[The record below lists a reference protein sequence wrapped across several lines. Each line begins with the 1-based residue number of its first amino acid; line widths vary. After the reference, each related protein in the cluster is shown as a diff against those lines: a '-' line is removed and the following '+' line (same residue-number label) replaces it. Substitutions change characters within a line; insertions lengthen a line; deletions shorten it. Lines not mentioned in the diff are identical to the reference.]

1 MNYKFFISKRY
12 VRIKKDEIFK
22 SLITIFSIIGI
33 AIGVGTLIVVL
44 SVMNGMQ
51 NDLREKILGT
61 NGHILVSKFYNEEI
75 YDYEILIDSLKKVS
89 GIIGATPFIYTKI
102 LIRNKNNVDGIIMK
116 GIDTLTFNEVSNL
129 KEKVILGKFELGE
142 DGIILG
148 NYVADGLLAHIGDT
162 IDVALPFSELITPFG
177 VIPRT
182 KRFVVRGIFDAGMY
196 DFNAT
201 LSIVSIR
208 TAQEMMGRIG
218 VSGIEI
224 TTNNIYRVKEIS
236 KKITLLLGYPYRVS
250 DWIDMNRNLFAALR
264 LEKFAMFI
272 ILILIIIVASF
283 NIMSILIMTVIEK
296 TREIGILKSI
306 GSTSM
311 DIMQIFVMDGLI
323 ISILGTFIGL
333 MLGYT
338 LSWALGKY
346 KFISLPSD
354 VYFLDKLPVKME
366 ITDFIVVS
374 ISAIILSLLST
385 IYPAKR
391 ASKMDPV
398 EAIRNE

>member
-1 MNYKFFISKRY
+1 MNYKFFVSKRY
-12 VRIKKDEIFK
+12 VRIKKDEMFK

-33 AIGVGTLIVVL
+33 GLGVGTLIVVL

-75 YDYEILIDSLKKVS
+75 YDYDVIMDSLLKIQ
-89 GIIGATPFIYTKI
+89 GITGATPFIYTKI
-102 LIRNKNNVDGIIMK
+102 LIRKEENVDGIILK
-116 GIDTLTFNEVSNL
+116 GIDTLTFSSVSNL
-129 KEKVILGKFELGE
+129 NKKIILGRFELGE

-162 IDVALPFSELITPFG
+162 VEVALPFSELITPFG
-177 VIPRT
+177 IIPRT
-182 KRFVVRGIFDAGMY
+182 KRFVVKGIFDAGMY

-201 LSIVSIR
+201 LSIVSLKA
-208 TAQEMMGRIG
+208 AQELMGRIG
-218 VSGIEI
+218 VSGIELK
-224 TTNNIYRVKEIS
+224 TDNIYKVKEIS
-236 KKITLLLGYPYRVS
+236 KKIISRLGYPYRVS
-250 DWIDMNRNLFAALR
+250 DWIDMNRNLFAALK
-264 LEKFAMFI
+264 LEKFAMFV

-283 NIMSILIMTVIEK
+283 NILSILIMTVIEK
-296 TREIGILKSI
+296 TREIGILKAI
-306 GSTSM
+306 GSTSK
-311 DIMQIFVMDGLI
+311 DIMHIFILDGLI
-323 ISILGTFIGL
+323 ISLTGTIIGIII
-333 MLGYT
+333 GWSI
-338 LSWALGKY
+338 SWALGKY

-366 ITDFIVVS
+366 ITDFIIVS
-374 ISAIILSLLST
+374 LSAIILSLIATL
-385 IYPAKR
+385 YPAIK

>member
-1 MNYKFFISKRY
+1 MNYKFFVSKRY
-12 VRIKKDEIFK
+12 VRIKKGELFK

-44 SVMNGMQ
+44 SIMNGMQ
-51 NDLREKILGT
+51 KDLRDKIIGA

-75 YDYEILIDSLKKVS
+75 YNYEELIDSLKKIK
-89 GIIGATPFIYTKI
+89 GIKGATPFIYTKI
-102 LIRNKNNVDGIIMK
+102 LIRNKDNVDGIIMK
-116 GIDTLTFNEVSNL
+116 GIDTLTFDEVSNL
-129 KEKVILGKFELGE
+129 KEKIILGKFELGE

-182 KRFVVRGIFDAGMY
+182 KRFIVRGIFDAGMY

-201 LSIVSIR
+201 LSLVSIKS
-208 TAQEMMGRIG
+208 AQEMMGRIG
-218 VSGIEI
+218 VSGIELI
-224 TTNNIYRVKEIS
+224 TNDVYKVKEIS
-236 KKITLLLGYPYRVS
+236 KKIVLLLGYPYRVS
-250 DWIDMNRNLFAALR
+250 DWIDMNRNLFSALR
-264 LEKFAMFI
+264 LEKFAMFV
-272 ILILIIIVASF
+272 ILILIIIVAAF

-296 TREIGILKSI
+296 TREIGILKAI
-306 GSTSM
+306 GSTSR
-311 DIMQIFVMDGLI
+311 DIMHIFVMDGLI
-323 ISILGTFIGL
+323 LSVVGTFIGL
-333 MLGYT
+333 IIGYT

-366 ITDFIVVS
+366 FLDFLVVAV
-374 ISAIILSLLST
+374 SAIILSLLAT
-385 IYPAKR
+385 IYPALR